1 MHVIADI
8 LLFAAAV
15 GAAVYCHV
23 LAGRL
28 RALTTLEAGMG
39 NAIAVLSVQ
48 VDEMRAALAAA
59 QSTAQAAETRLRD
72 LTGRAESAETQL
84 SLMLAALHDL
94 PPAPLQ
100 PMPQAPAEAAVRR
113 VRVLRRRAGEE
124 VAA

>member
-1 MHVIADI
+1 MQVIADF
-8 LLFAAAV
+8 LLFAGAV
-15 GAAVYCHV
+15 GAGIYCHV

-48 VDEMRAALAAA
+48 VDEMRAALTTA
-59 QSTAQAAETRLRD
+59 QATAQAAESRLRE
-72 LTGRAESAETQL
+72 LAGRAESAETQL

-94 PPAPLQ
+94 PPAPE
-100 PMPQAPAEAAVRR
+100 PQAPDESSVRR
-113 VRVLRRRAGEE
+113 VRVLRRGMSRE

>member
-1 MHVIADI
+1 MQIIADI
-8 LLFAAAV
+8 LLFAGAV
-15 GAAVYCHV
+15 GAAIYCHV

-48 VDEMRAALAAA
+48 VDEMRAALTAA
-59 QSTAQAAETRLRD
+59 QATAQAAESRLRD

-94 PPAPLQ
+94 PPAP
-100 PMPQAPAEAAVRR
+100 APAMPEEGTARR
-113 VRVLRRRAGEE
+113 IRVLRRRQGDE

>member
-8 LLFAAAV
+8 LLFAGAV
-15 GAAVYCHV
+15 GAAIYCHV

-28 RALTTLEAGMG
+28 RALTRLEAGMG

-48 VDEMRAALAAA
+48 VDEMRAALTAA
-59 QSTAQAAETRLRD
+59 QATAQAAEFRLRE
-72 LTGRAESAETQL
+72 LTLRAEAAETQL

-94 PPAPLQ
+94 PAAPD
-100 PMPQAPAEAAVRR
+100 MPSVAPAEATGRR

>member
-1 MHVIADI
+1 MQVFADI
-8 LLFAAAV
+8 LLFAGAV

-48 VDEMRAALAAA
+48 VDEMRAALVAAQATAAA
-59 QSTAQAAETRLRD
+59 TESRLRE
-72 LTGRAESAETQL
+72 LTGRAETAETQL

-94 PPAPLQ
+94 PPA
-100 PMPQAPAEAAVRR
+100 QAEPAPEEHAVRR
-113 VRVLRRRAGEE
+113 VRVLRRRAGME

>member
-8 LLFAAAV
+8 LLFAGAV

-48 VDEMRAALAAA
+48 VDEMRAALSAA
-59 QSTAQAAETRLRD
+59 QATALATETRLRE

-94 PPAPLQ
+94 PPAPL
-100 PMPQAPAEAAVRR
+100 PPEKGEPAVRR
-113 VRVLRRRAGEE
+113 VRVLRRRAGDEI
-124 VAA
+124 AA